1 MLIWDSAH
9 FNVGR
14 KRMKRKKV
22 NFTWEDEDA
31 QEVFAEWIPF
41 PDART
46 SAKDVDAIEDLVG
59 LKPPLVVLDVGCGN
73 GRHAIELVK
82 RGYKVVG
89 IDVARRF
96 LNEAKKSAQKAN
108 IKVDFRLQRVSEL
121 PERDTFDFALAY
133 WHTIGFMSDNEIQKH
148 FSAIY
153 AALKPN
159 TTFLYIFQGPRI
171 VPGEE
176 FTAAIPVK
184 NWREQNG
191 KFILS
196 KKSIQNGYRD
206 EQCVVIDT
214 NTNEIIEYY
223 EHQRAF
229 RYEEI
234 LGYLNNVGFSSVA
247 AYANFELKPATPT
260 DFNIFLCKKS

>member
-1 MLIWDSAH
+1 
-9 FNVGR
+9 
-14 KRMKRKKV
+14 MKRKKV
-22 NFTWEDEDA
+22 NFTWEDKDA

-41 PDART
+41 PDAQT
-46 SAKDVDAIEDLVG
+46 SAKDVDAIENLVN

-73 GRHAIELVK
+73 GRHAIEFAK

-89 IDVARRF
+89 IDVAKRF
-96 LNEAKKSAQKAN
+96 LNEARKTARKAN
-108 IKVDFRLQRVSEL
+108 IPVEFRLQRASEL
-121 PERDTFDFALAY
+121 PEGNAFDFAFAY

-153 AALKPN
+153 AVLKPN
-159 TTFLYIFQGPRI
+159 TNFLYIFQGPRI
-171 VPGEE
+171 VPGQESNV
-176 FTAAIPVK
+176 AIPVK

-206 EQCVVIDT
+206 EHCIVIDT
-214 NTNEIIEYY
+214 NTNEVIEYN
-223 EHQRAF
+223 EHQRAIS
-229 RYEEI
+229 YEEI
-234 LGYLNNVGFSSVA
+234 LGYLKGAGFSSVA
-247 AYANFELKPATPT
+247 AYANFELIPATPE